1 MQLGL
6 SSTLWNPSQFYFLP
20 VRGGFRV
27 WRFLAFYSCP
37 CLLLVPTNEVKVS
50 KMEMKR
56 LCLLGKTAVVLSI
69 VIFGLITGAAAAVS
83 VVRDLPEEPVYQGD
97 EIRVTL
103 SQSGFFMDVGSVT
116 ELLPEG
122 FSYRGIDPASGGKD
136 RDYDVATNTLM
147 LDFTGVSNVTY
158 LVEAGTADQI
168 EDAVFSGTWK
178 TLDSSLS
185 TLSGDIQG
193 DTTLTLGTGPKPTPT
208 PTPTPSDGG
217 GNGGGGDGGVVTPT
231 PSATT
236 SPGVTP
242 TPSTTASPGVSPSP
256 SASPGVTPTP
266 SSSPTAGPT
275 TSPSAS
281 PTTKPGI
288 PGFELIFAIAG
299 LVAIAQWLR
308 RGGS

>member
-1 MQLGL
+1 
-6 SSTLWNPSQFYFLP
+6 
-20 VRGGFRV
+20 
-27 WRFLAFYSCP
+27 
-37 CLLLVPTNEVKVS
+37 
-50 KMEMKR
+50 
-56 LCLLGKTAVVLSI
+56 
-69 VIFGLITGAAAAVS
+69 
-83 VVRDLPEEPVYQGD
+83 VYQGD

-122 FSYRGIDPASGGKD
+122 FSYRGLDSASGGELKE
-136 RDYDVATNTLM
+136 YDPAANTLVIN
-147 LDFTGVSNVTY
+147 FRAASNVTY
-158 LVEAGTADQI
+158 LVKTGTEDQI

-178 TLDSSLS
+178 TTDSSLNI
-185 TLSGDIQG
+185 LSGDIQG

-217 GNGGGGDGGVVTPT
+217 GNGGGGGGGGVTPT

-242 TPSTTASPGVSPSP
+242 TPSTTVSPGVSPSP